1 MTFRLGLARG
11 GPDPLT
17 DSLLEAIA
25 LAADSLDVRCE
36 WLRRSEDEPEFDA
49 VLLVGAPR
57 SYAWLL
63 DSPQASTRISWFGEP
78 LPRQPKANARFRSRP
93 GMGSC
98 GGTSG
103 TILRVARRVAGPLKR
118 VSPPGRLGAWRETAA
133 IEHERVDNLA
143 MAAWCRDRGARI
155 VVTSRD
161 RGASLAAAGI
171 PATVVPFGYH
181 PRHAGP
187 LTPPDSPRDIEVVV
201 VGTGLNSTRL
211 RRGRIL
217 ARLRPG
223 LRRLGQV
230 VEIDGRWG
238 NERDAILR
246 RARVVLD
253 IQRVPGNFTG
263 LRWLLASAAG
273 SVYVGEPMDDPAPL
287 RVGVDHVEAPTDSL
301 IAAAARLLED
311 EPRRR
316 SIADESQLLLRGDLA
331 MQRSLERVLAL

>member
-25 LAADSLDVRCE
+25 CAGKSIDVRCE
-36 WLRRSEDEPEFDA
+36 WVRDGVDVPACDA
-49 VLLVGAPR
+49 ILVVGAPR
-57 SYAWLL
+57 SYAWFL
-63 DSPQASTRISWFGEP
+63 DSPETAPRISWFGEP
-78 LPRQPKANARFRSRP
+78 LPRPSSGAAQGGQPPAAVRS
-93 GMGSC
+93 
-98 GGTSG
+98 GGTRG
-103 TILRVARRVAGPLKR
+103 TVIRAARRYAGPLR
-118 VSPPGRLGAWRETAA
+118 RMTPPGRLGVWREAVA

-171 PATVVPFGYH
+171 PASVVPFGYH

-187 LTPPDSPRDIEVVV
+187 LTPADTPRDIAVLLI
-201 VGTGLNSTRL
+201 GTSLHDTRQ

-223 LRRLGQV
+223 LQRLGQV

-238 NERDAILR
+238 NDRDELLR
-246 RARVVLD
+246 RTRVILD

-273 SVYVGEPMDDPAPL
+273 AVHVVEPMDDPAPM
-287 RVGVDHVEAPTDSL
+287 RDGIDHVEAPSDEL
-301 IAAAARLLED
+301 VEAVARLLQD

-316 SIADESQLLLRGDLA
+316 SMVDEAQRMLGDELA
-331 MQRSLERVLAL
+331 MHRSLERVLAG